1 MSRPGVSTN
10 SDRRADLI
18 KKIDARLEL
27 LALRLEVHG
36 LEAAT
41 PERCRELRDKA
52 LELRNL
58 LRSHGFTRT
67 EIAEL
72 MGNAH
77 PTGCACWGCVR
88 ALHKAVCNHVAKLHS
103 RHKAK

>member
-1 MSRPGVSTN
+1 MTRPGERTISE
-10 SDRRADLI
+10 RKADLI

-36 LEAAT
+36 PDGVSVAAV
-41 PERCRELRDKA
+41 RELRDRA
-52 LELRNL
+52 LEVRNL

-72 MGNAH
+72 MGDVH
-77 PTGCACWGCVR
+77 PTGCACWKCVR
-88 ALHKAVCNHVAKLHS
+88 ALNQAVRNHVAKLRK
-103 RHKAK
+103 RHRR